1 MKIVEIG
8 INKVDKIFH
17 LADIHIRTLKRHKE
31 YRQVFQ
37 RTYDSIKSQLTPNS
51 VIYVAG
57 DIVHSKLDLSPECVD
72 LTAEFLRSLAD
83 IAPTLVIA
91 GNHDCNLNNTSRQD
105 SIEPI
110 VRALDHNNLHYLKE
124 SGIYD
129 IAGIDWVVMSV
140 WDLPENFITADK
152 CTQDFKIALHHG
164 AVNKSQNDIGYVIT
178 NDHVTIERF
187 NGYDL
192 TLLGDIHKHQYL
204 NDEKTIHYPGSL
216 CQQNHGERL
225 SHGYTVWELPSK
237 KSTYVEVPNDYGYVT
252 LNVNKGKIV
261 ENTTIPL
268 KPRIRLKIEDTNA
281 SDIKKLLSVVKQ
293 KYKVQD
299 VSLQRINNSQ
309 LSEDEGTKISLG
321 DIRDAEYQNDLIVKY
336 VENKHPDVDNT
347 VIDHIRH
354 INRTSNSKIP
364 QNESVRNITW
374 KPKCFEFD
382 NMFSYGEN
390 NKVDFTNMHGT
401 YGLFAPNASGKS
413 AMLDA
418 LTYCI
423 FDKCSRS
430 TKGTHVINNKKNGYW
445 CKFNFE
451 IKGIDYFIERT
462 GTKQKNGSVKVIVNF
477 YRIIDGTIESLNGEA
492 RDDTNKEIRKYLGQ
506 YDDFILTALSLQNNN
521 TGFIDMK
528 QSQRKDLLS
537 KFLDIGIFED
547 LYQIAA
553 EEIREVSVL
562 LKKLKR
568 EDFSTKLAENETD
581 FKTATSELKVL
592 EKEMV
597 NKNRFIETV
606 TEEHNTLLKKF
617 ITLTTTATDIDQLEK
632 DMASLLE
639 AESLLTDEGKVLK
652 ETLSTLKSELDKFNE
667 VLPSTEQQKEIV
679 QNYTAVD
686 ICNNEIEKL
695 QSQIDK
701 LDITIQHNES
711 KLEKLEEHEY
721 DPNCEYCVNNV
732 FVQDAKD
739 TEGDLKIDKEQLT
752 KLYSQ
757 QEMFITNKNEFPN
770 AIGKYEGLIELQTL
784 ITNKETEIS
793 NTEQQLTLLVTK
805 LDNVIKDI
813 AANKREQQEYRDNE
827 EAIKHNEKFQGIVDQ
842 KKQLMESVKA
852 ERTTLNGTIISKS
865 GEVKIYE
872 KTKQDILD
880 KLEELSQLETQYEAY
895 EKYLQA
901 VKRDGVPYELITT
914 ALPRIEQEV
923 NNILTQLTD
932 FTIMFQTD
940 GKNINAYIVYDENNF
955 WLLELTSGMEK
966 FISSLAIRN
975 ALISVS
981 NLPRPNFIAI
991 DEGLGNLDASMLGQ
1005 MFLMLDYLKSQYDF
1019 LIMISHIDATR
1030 DMVDSQVTINK
1041 VNGFSQISYS

>member
-1 MKIVEIG
+1 MKIDIG
-8 INKVDKIFH
+8 IDKVDKIFH
-17 LADIHIRTLKRHKE
+17 LADIHIRTLRRHKE
-31 YRQVFQ
+31 YKQVFE
-37 RTYDSIKSQLTPNS
+37 RTYKSIKSQLTPNS

-72 LTAEFLRSLAD
+72 LTADFLRSLAD

-110 VRALDHNNLHYLKE
+110 VRALDHKNLHYLKY
-124 SGIYD
+124 SGIYR

-140 WDLPENFITADK
+140 WDDPNNFIKAEDVEGN
-152 CTQDFKIALHHG
+152 FKIALHHG
-164 AVNKSQNDIGYVIT
+164 AVNKSSNDIGYVIT

-187 NGYDL
+187 KGYDL
-192 TLLGDIHKHQYL
+192 TLLGDIHKYQYL
-204 NDEKTIHYPGSL
+204 NEAKTIHYPGSL
-216 CQQNHGERL
+216 IQQNHGERL

-237 KSTYVEVPNDYGYVT
+237 TSTYVEVPNDYGYVT
-252 LNVNKGKIV
+252 INVNKGKIV
-261 ENTTIPL
+261 ENTTIPN

-281 SDIKKLLSVVKQ
+281 ADVKKLLSVVKQ

-299 VSLQRINNSQ
+299 VSLQRINNTQ
-309 LSEDEGTKISLG
+309 TSEDGETKISLG
-321 DIRDAEYQNDLIVKY
+321 DIRDVEYQNDLIVKY
-336 VENKHPDVDNT
+336 IESKHPDVDEK
-347 VIDHIRH
+347 ILDHIRH
-354 INRTSNSKIP
+354 INRTTNSKIS
-364 QNESVRNITW
+364 QNQNVRNITW
-374 KPKCFEFD
+374 KPKCFEFN

-390 NKVDFTNMHGT
+390 NKIDFTSMQGT

-430 TKGTHVINNKKNGYW
+430 TKGTHVLNNKKNSYW

-451 IKGIDYFIERT
+451 IKGINYYIERT
-462 GTKQKNGSVKVIVNF
+462 GTRQKNTTVKVIVDF
-477 YRIIDGTIESLNGEA
+477 YRIVDGQRESLNGEA

-553 EEIREVSVL
+553 EEISEVSVL

-568 EDFSTKLAENETD
+568 EDFSTKLAENETELNTSESELNELNTKNTEND
-581 FKTATSELKVL
+581 KLIESLNKDYTDSLQEFKTV
-592 EKEMV
+592 
-597 NKNRFIETV
+597 
-606 TEEHNTLLKKF
+606 
-617 ITLTTTATDIDQLEK
+617 TTTATDIDELKLQLNNF
-632 DMASLLE
+632 LE
-639 AESLLTDEGKVLK
+639 NESVLQ
-652 ETLSTLKSELDKFNE
+652 EEIE
-667 VLPSTEQQKEIV
+667 RQKEILEAQ
-679 QNYTAVD
+679 QNQLNQLHQVYPEFKETIID
-686 ICNNEIEKL
+686 DYNKL
-695 QSQIDK
+695 VELEGLLENVNDEIDK
-701 LDITIQHNES
+701 LEVTIQHKED

-732 FVQDAKD
+732 FVKDAEETKKQ
-739 TEGDLKIDKEQLT
+739 LKRDALVMST
-752 KLYSQ
+752 KLGE
-757 QEMFITNKNEFPN
+757 QERLWEQIKELPN
-770 AIGKYEGLIELQTL
+770 AKKKYEGLLELDGMIETQSNNITN
-784 ITNKETEIS
+784 TNKEIET
-793 NTEQQLTLLVTK
+793 LTTK
-805 LDNVIKDI
+805 LESTQKDVQSTQRDI
-813 AANKREQQEYRDNE
+813 HLYKENEQ
-827 EAIKHNEKFQGIVDQ
+827 AIKHNKQHQKVVDEKKSLLDSA
-842 KKQLMESVKA
+842 K
-852 ERTTLNGTIISKS
+852 TTKS
-865 GEVKIYE
+865 GLNSRIIAKTGEVSVYK
-872 KTKQDILD
+872 KTKQDIID
-880 KLEELSQLETQYEAY
+880 KIDELSQLETQYQAY
-895 EKYLQA
+895 EKYLSA
-901 VKRDGVPYELITT
+901 VKRDGVPYTLITT

-923 NNILTQLTD
+923 NNILTQMTD

-940 GKNINAYIVYDENNF
+940 GKNINAYIVYDDKNF

-981 NLPRPNFIAI
+981 NLPRPNFLAI
-991 DEGLGNLDASMLGQ
+991 DEGLGNLDAGMLSQ

-1030 DMVDSQVTINK
+1030 DMVDHQININK
-1041 VNGFSQISYS
+1041 TKEFSQISYS